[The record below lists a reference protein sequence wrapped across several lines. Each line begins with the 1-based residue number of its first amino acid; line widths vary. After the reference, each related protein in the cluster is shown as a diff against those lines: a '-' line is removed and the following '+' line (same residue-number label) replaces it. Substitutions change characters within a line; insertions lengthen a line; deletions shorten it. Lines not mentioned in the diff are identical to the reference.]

1 MKFNATSIRQHEA
14 SKLLTKNFLE
24 TGKNILGDGLKLCQ
38 RAKAHHTQDPDT
50 AFIVVEKKAVKE
62 KINGKWQT
70 NIYTLSR
77 MHDTAQ
83 CGNAHLCPHCTSYK
97 AAHMRGWIELELLP
111 AAKSRNLCLGL
122 LTLTARHRRDCDWST
137 YVQNFYSALGFFAI
151 SIDREFKKIGYLGR
165 LRTLESPVGDHGIH
179 PHIHD
184 LFTYVPGTDLEKF
197 KEIALKH
204 WKKALKKAGLDCNNH
219 GINIKAEGKFDPLYV
234 AKEMAAY
241 DTKTGKTD
249 DEDSEKKN
257 KNLFQLLDS
266 SAKGDKQ
273 AGDDWI
279 RAAKAIQG
287 RDRWNVGQLAQKLG
301 IPCPSNWKKPEG
313 IAKIDP
319 QRLLISYPQPQHMVA
334 TSPNNSRAG
343 LAFILRAARN
353 EAARPGTTQR
363 MVLRMCDETIKAD
376 VEQIKFR
383 HAKTLAKLIKSSFT
397 ADEKEKLCAKIHSHC
412 MFAIAEYRTTTYSY
426 MYPAPKPAPQVKEDY
441 SDLIPGLELDFS

>member
-1 MKFNATSIRQHEA
+1 MKFNITAIRQHEA

-38 RAKAHHTQDPDT
+38 RAKAHHTQNPGT
-50 AFIVVEKKAVKE
+50 AFIVVEKKAIKE

-70 NIYTLSR
+70 NVYTLSR

-111 AAKSRNLCLGL
+111 AAKSGNLCLGL
-122 LTLTARHRRDCDWST
+122 LTLTARHRRDCDWSA
-137 YVQNFYSALGFFAI
+137 YVRNFYSALGFFAI
-151 SIDREFKKIGYLGR
+151 SMEKKKKKIGYLGR
-165 LRTLESPVGDHGIH
+165 LRTLESPVGNHGIH

-184 LFTYVPGTDLEKF
+184 LFTYAPGTDLAKF
-197 KEIALKH
+197 QEIALKY
-204 WKKALKKAGLDCNNH
+204 WKKALKKVGLDCNNH
-219 GINIKAEGKFDPLYV
+219 GINIKPEGKFDPLYV

-241 DTKTGKTD
+241 DTKTGDTGD
-249 DEDSEKKN
+249 EEDSKN
-257 KNLFQLLDS
+257 KNLFQLLDA
-266 SAKGDKQ
+266 SAKGDTQ
-273 AGDDWI
+273 AANDWI

-301 IPCPSNWKKPEG
+301 IPCPSEWKKPEG
-313 IAKIDP
+313 IAKVDP
-319 QRLLISYPQPQHMVA
+319 QRLLISYPQPQHMIA
-334 TSPNNSRAG
+334 TSPSNPRAG

-376 VEQIKFR
+376 VEQIKVR
-383 HAKTLAKLIKSSFT
+383 YAKTLAKLIKSSFT
-397 ADEKEKLCAKIHSHC
+397 SEEKERLCAKIHSHC
-412 MFAIAEYRTTTYSY
+412 TFAIAEYRATTYSY
-426 MYPAPKPAPQVKEDY
+426 MHPAPKPAQQVVDDY
-441 SDLIPGLELDFS
+441 SDLIPDLELDFS

>member
-184 LFTYVPGTDLEKF
+184 LFTYAPGTDLEKF

-204 WKKALKKAGLDCNNH
+204 WKKALKKSGLDCNNH

-241 DTKTGKTD
+241 DTKDK
-249 DEDSEKKN
+249 SKRKN
-257 KNLFQLLDS
+257 MNLFQLLDA

-273 AGDDWI
+273 ASADWL

-301 IPCPSNWKKPEG
+301 IPCPSEWKKPEG
-313 IAKIDP
+313 IAKVDP
-319 QRLLISYPQPQHMVA
+319 QRLLISYPQPQHMIA
-334 TSPNNSRAG
+334 TSPSNPRAG

-353 EAARPGTTQR
+353 EASRPGTTHR
-363 MVLRMCDETIKAD
+363 MVLRMCDETIKAE
-376 VEQIKFR
+376 VEQIKDR
-383 HAKTLAKLIKSSFT
+383 HAKTLAKLLKSSFT
-397 ADEKEKLCAKIHSHC
+397 DQEKERMCAKIHGHC
-412 MFAIAEYRTTTYSY
+412 TFAIAEYRATTYSY
-426 MYPAPKPAPQVKEDY
+426 MHPAPKPAQQVVDDY
-441 SDLIPGLELDFS
+441 SDLIPDLELDFS

>member
-38 RAKAHHTQDPDT
+38 RAKAHHTQDPNT
-50 AFIVVEKKAVKE
+50 AFIVVEKKAIKE
-62 KINGKWQT
+62 KINNKWVT
-70 NIYTLSR
+70 NVYTVAR

-151 SIDREFKKIGYLGR
+151 SIDRAFKKIGYLGR
-165 LRTLESPVGDHGIH
+165 LRTLESPVGNHGIH

-184 LFTYVPGTDLEKF
+184 LFTYAPGTDLAKF
-197 KEIALKH
+197 QEIALKH
-204 WKKALKKAGLDCNNH
+204 WKKALKKVGLDCNNH
-219 GINIKAEGKFDPLYV
+219 GINIKPEGKFDPLYV

-241 DTKTGKTD
+241 DTKTGDTGD
-249 DEDSEKKN
+249 EEDSKN
-257 KNLFQLLDS
+257 KNLFQLLDA
-266 SAKGDKQ
+266 SAKGDTQ
-273 AGDDWI
+273 AANDWI

-313 IAKIDP
+313 IAKVDP

-363 MVLRMCDETIKAD
+363 MVLRMCDETIKAE
-376 VEQIKFR
+376 VELIKVK
-383 HAKTLAKLIKSSFT
+383 HAKTLAKLSTSKLT
-397 ADEKEKLCAKIHSHC
+397 DAEKEKLVAKIYSYC
-412 MFAIAEYRTTTYSY
+412 TFAIAEYRATTYSY
-426 MYPAPKPAPQVKEDY
+426 MHPTPKPAQLMPDY
-441 SDLIPGLELDFS
+441 SDLVPGLELDFS

>member
-38 RAKAHHTQDPDT
+38 RAKAHHTQEPDT
-50 AFIVVEKKAVKE
+50 AFIVVEKKAIKE

-184 LFTYVPGTDLEKF
+184 LFTYAPGTDLEKF

-241 DTKTGKTD
+241 DTKDKSKSD
-249 DEDSEKKN
+249 L
-257 KNLFQLLDS
+257 KNLFQLLDG

-279 RAAKAIQG
+279 RAARAIQG

-313 IAKIDP
+313 IAKVDP
-319 QRLLISYPQPQHMVA
+319 QRLLISYPQPQHMIA
-334 TSPNNSRAG
+334 TSPANPRAG

-353 EAARPGTTQR
+353 EAACPGTTQR

-376 VEQIKFR
+376 VEQIKVR
-383 HAKTLAKLIKSSFT
+383 HAKTLAKLIKSGFT
-397 ADEKEKLCAKIHSHC
+397 AEEKERLCAKIHSHC
-412 MFAIAEYRTTTYSY
+412 TFAIAEYRATTYSY
-426 MYPAPKPAPQVKEDY
+426 MHPAPKPAPQVQEDY
-441 SDLIPGLELDFS
+441 SDLIPDQDLNFS

>member
-38 RAKAHHTQDPDT
+38 RAKAHHTQNPGT
-50 AFIVVEKKAVKE
+50 AFIVVEKKAIKE

-122 LTLTARHRRDCDWST
+122 LTLTARHRRDCDWSA
-137 YVQNFYSALGFFAI
+137 YVQNFYSALGLFAI
-151 SIDREFKKIGYLGR
+151 SIDRAFKKIGYLGR
-165 LRTLESPVGDHGIH
+165 LRTLESPVGNHGIH

-184 LFTYVPGTDLEKF
+184 LFTYAPGTDLAKF
-197 KEIALKH
+197 QEIALKH
-204 WKKALKKAGLDCNNH
+204 WKKALKKVGLDCNNH
-219 GINIKAEGKFDPLYV
+219 GINIKPEGKFDPLYV

-241 DTKTGKTD
+241 DTKTGDTGD
-249 DEDSEKKN
+249 EEDSKN
-257 KNLFQLLDS
+257 KNLFQLLDA
-266 SAKGDKQ
+266 SAKGDTQ
-273 AGDDWI
+273 AANDWI

-301 IPCPSNWKKPEG
+301 IPCPSEWKKPEG

-319 QRLLISYPQPQHMVA
+319 QRLLISYPQPQHMIA
-334 TSPNNSRAG
+334 TSPSNPRAG

-353 EAARPGTTQR
+353 EASRRGTTHR
-363 MVLRMCDETIKAD
+363 MVLRMCDETIKAE
-376 VEQIKFR
+376 VEQIKDR
-383 HAKTLAKLIKSSFT
+383 HAKTLAKLLKSSFT
-397 ADEKEKLCAKIHSHC
+397 DQEKERMCAKIHSHC
-412 MFAIAEYRTTTYSY
+412 NFAIAEYRVTTYSY
-426 MYPAPKPAPQVKEDY
+426 MHPAPKPVPQVQEDY

>member
-1 MKFNATSIRQHEA
+1 M
-14 SKLLTKNFLE
+14 
-24 TGKNILGDGLKLCQ
+24 
-38 RAKAHHTQDPDT
+38 
-50 AFIVVEKKAVKE
+50 
-62 KINGKWQT
+62 
-70 NIYTLSR
+70 
-77 MHDTAQ
+77 
-83 CGNAHLCPHCTSYK
+83 
-97 AAHMRGWIELELLP
+97 
-111 AAKSRNLCLGL
+111 
-122 LTLTARHRRDCDWST
+122 
-137 YVQNFYSALGFFAI
+137 
-151 SIDREFKKIGYLGR
+151 
-165 LRTLESPVGDHGIH
+165 
-179 PHIHD
+179 
-184 LFTYVPGTDLEKF
+184 
-197 KEIALKH
+197 
-204 WKKALKKAGLDCNNH
+204 GLDCNSH
-219 GINIKAEGKFDPLYV
+219 GINVKPEGKFDPLYV

-257 KNLFQLLDS
+257 NNLFQLLDS

-301 IPCPSNWKKPEG
+301 IPCTSNWKKPEG

>member
-1 MKFNATSIRQHEA
+1 MKFNITAIRQHEA

-38 RAKAHHTQDPDT
+38 RAKAHHTQNPGT
-50 AFIVVEKKAVKE
+50 AFIVVEKKAIKE

-70 NIYTLSR
+70 NVYTLSR

-111 AAKSRNLCLGL
+111 AAKSGNLCLGL
-122 LTLTARHRRDCDWST
+122 LTLTARHRRDCDWSA
-137 YVQNFYSALGFFAI
+137 YVKNFYSALGLFSI
-151 SIDREFKKIGYLGR
+151 SMDRAFKKIGYLGR
-165 LRTLESPVGDHGIH
+165 LRTLESPVGNHGIH

-184 LFTYVPGTDLEKF
+184 LFTYAPGTDLAKF
-197 KEIALKH
+197 QEIALKY
-204 WKKALKKAGLDCNNH
+204 WKKALKKVGLDCNNH
-219 GINIKAEGKFDPLYV
+219 GINIKPEGKFDPLYV

-241 DTKTGKTD
+241 DTKTGDTD
-249 DEDSEKKN
+249 DKEDSKN
-257 KNLFQLLDS
+257 KNLFQLLDA
-266 SAKGDKQ
+266 SAKGDTQ
-273 AGDDWI
+273 AANDWI

-301 IPCPSNWKKPEG
+301 IPCPSEWKKPEG
-313 IAKIDP
+313 IAKVDP
-319 QRLLISYPQPQHMVA
+319 QRLLISYPQPQHMIA
-334 TSPNNSRAG
+334 TSPSNPRAG

-376 VEQIKFR
+376 VEQIKVR
-383 HAKTLAKLIKSSFT
+383 YAKTLAKLIKSSFT
-397 ADEKEKLCAKIHSHC
+397 SEEKERLCAKIHSHC
-412 MFAIAEYRTTTYSY
+412 TFAIAEYRATTYSY
-426 MYPAPKPAPQVKEDY
+426 MHPAPKPAQQVVDDY
-441 SDLIPGLELDFS
+441 SDLIPDLELDFS

>member
-1 MKFNATSIRQHEA
+1 MKFNITAIRQHEA
-14 SKLLTKNFLE
+14 SKLITKNFLE

-38 RAKAHHTQDPDT
+38 RAKAHHTQNPDT

-62 KINGKWQT
+62 KFNGKWQT

-122 LTLTARHRRDCDWST
+122 LTLTARHRRDCDWSA

-165 LRTLESPVGDHGIH
+165 LRTLESPVGAHGIH

-184 LFTYVPGTDLEKF
+184 LFTYAPGTDLAKF
-197 KEIALKH
+197 QEIALKY
-204 WKKALKKAGLDCNNH
+204 WKKALKKVGLDCNNH
-219 GINIKAEGKFDPLYV
+219 GINIKPEGKFDPLYV

-257 KNLFQLLDS
+257 KNLFQLLDA
-266 SAKGDKQ
+266 SAKGDTQ
-273 AGDDWI
+273 ASADWI

-301 IPCPSNWKKPEG
+301 ISCPSDWKKPEG

-319 QRLLISYPQPQHMVA
+319 QRLVISYPTATYDCNQP
-334 TSPNNSRAG
+334 R
-343 LAFILRAARN
+343 
-353 EAARPGTTQR
+353 
-363 MVLRMCDETIKAD
+363 
-376 VEQIKFR
+376 
-383 HAKTLAKLIKSSFT
+383 KSSGGSSF
-397 ADEKEKLCAKIHSHC
+397 HSS
-412 MFAIAEYRTTTYSY
+412 RS
-426 MYPAPKPAPQVKEDY
+426 KK
-441 SDLIPGLELDFS
+441 

>member
-70 NIYTLSR
+70 NVYTVAR

-165 LRTLESPVGDHGIH
+165 LRTLESPVGEHGIH

-184 LFTYVPGTDLEKF
+184 LFTYAPGTDLAKF
-197 KEIALKH
+197 QEIALKH
-204 WKKALKKAGLDCNNH
+204 WKKALKKVGLDCNNH
-219 GINIKAEGKFDPLYV
+219 GIDIKPEGKFDPLYV

-241 DTKTGKTD
+241 DTKTGKAD
-249 DEDSEKKN
+249 DEDSKN

-279 RAAKAIQG
+279 RAARAIQG

-301 IPCPSNWKKPEG
+301 ILCPSNWKKPEG
-313 IAKIDP
+313 LAKIDP
-319 QRLLISYPQPQHMVA
+319 QRLVISYPQPQHMVA
-334 TSPNNSRAG
+334 TRPANPRAG

-383 HAKTLAKLIKSSFT
+383 HAKTLGKLIKSSFT
-397 ADEKEKLCAKIHSHC
+397 TDEKEKLCAKIHSHC
-412 MFAIAEYRTTTYSY
+412 TFAIAEYRATTYSY
-426 MYPAPKPAPQVKEDY
+426 MHPAPKPAPQVQEDY
-441 SDLIPGLELDFS
+441 SDLIPGQELDFS

>member
-38 RAKAHHTQDPDT
+38 RAKAHHTQNPGT
-50 AFIVVEKKAVKE
+50 AFIVVEKKAIKE

-137 YVQNFYSALGFFAI
+137 YVQSFYSALGFFAI

-184 LFTYVPGTDLEKF
+184 LFTYAPGTDLEEF

-204 WKKALKKAGLDCNNH
+204 WKKALKKVGLDCNNH

-241 DTKTGKTD
+241 DTKDKSKSD
-249 DEDSEKKN
+249 L
-257 KNLFQLLDS
+257 KNLFQLLDG

-273 AGDDWI
+273 ASADWI
-279 RAAKAIQG
+279 RAARAIQG
-287 RDRWNVGQLAQKLG
+287 RDRWNVGQLAKKLG
-301 IPCPSNWKKPEG
+301 IPCPSEWKKPEG

-319 QRLLISYPQPQHMVA
+319 QRLVISYPQPQHMIA
-334 TSPNNSRAG
+334 TSPANPRAG
-343 LAFILRAARN
+343 LALILRAARN

-363 MVLRMCDETIKAD
+363 MVLRMCDETIKA
-376 VEQIKFR
+376 EIELIKVK
-383 HAKTLAKLIKSSFT
+383 HAKKLANLLKPSLT
-397 ADEKEKLCAKIHSHC
+397 DEEKEKLRGTFFSRCT
-412 MFAIAEYRTTTYSY
+412 FAIAEYRATTYSY
-426 MYPAPKPAPQVKEDY
+426 MHPAPKPAPQVQEDY

>member
-151 SIDREFKKIGYLGR
+151 SIDREFKKIGYLWR
-165 LRTLESPVGDHGIH
+165 LRTLESPVGEHGIH

-184 LFTYVPGTDLEKF
+184 LFTYTPGTDLTKF
-197 KEIALKH
+197 QEIALKY
-204 WKKALKKAGLDCNNH
+204 WKKALKKVGLDCNNH
-219 GINIKAEGKFDPLYV
+219 GINVKPEGKFDPLYV

-241 DTKTGKTD
+241 DTKMGKTD
-249 DEDSEKKN
+249 DDYGKN

-279 RAAKAIQG
+279 RAARAVQG

-319 QRLLISYPQPQHMVA
+319 QRLVISYPQPQHMVA

-353 EAARPGTTQR
+353 EAARPGTTQK
-363 MVLRMCDETIKAD
+363 MVLRMCEETIKA
-376 VEQIKFR
+376 EMQLIKVK
-383 HAKTLAKLIKSSFT
+383 HAKKLANLLKPSLT
-397 ADEKEKLCAKIHSHC
+397 AEEKEKLRGTFFCRC
-412 MFAIAEYRTTTYSY
+412 TFAIAEYQATTYSY
-426 MYPAPKPAPQVKEDY
+426 MHPAPKPTQKAQEDY
-441 SDLIPGLELDFS
+441 SDLIPDLELDFS

>member
-1 MKFNATSIRQHEA
+1 MKFNITAIRQHEA

-38 RAKAHHTQDPDT
+38 RAKAHHTQNPGT
-50 AFIVVEKKAVKE
+50 AFIVVEKKAIKE

-70 NIYTLSR
+70 NVYTLSR

-111 AAKSRNLCLGL
+111 AAKSGNLCLGL
-122 LTLTARHRRDCDWST
+122 LTLTARHRRDCDWSA
-137 YVQNFYSALGFFAI
+137 YVKNFYSALSLFSI
-151 SIDREFKKIGYLGR
+151 SMDRAFKKIGYLGR
-165 LRTLESPVGDHGIH
+165 LRTLESPVGNHGIH

-184 LFTYVPGTDLEKF
+184 LFTYAPGTDLAKF
-197 KEIALKH
+197 QEIALKY
-204 WKKALKKAGLDCNNH
+204 WKKALKKVGLDCNNH
-219 GINIKAEGKFDPLYV
+219 GINIKPEGKFDPLYV

-241 DTKTGKTD
+241 DTKTGDTD
-249 DEDSEKKN
+249 DKEDSKN
-257 KNLFQLLDS
+257 KNLFQLLDA
-266 SAKGDKQ
+266 SAKGDTQ
-273 AGDDWI
+273 AANDWI

-301 IPCPSNWKKPEG
+301 IPCPSEWKKPEG
-313 IAKIDP
+313 IAKVDP
-319 QRLLISYPQPQHMVA
+319 QRLLISYPQPQHMIA
-334 TSPNNSRAG
+334 TSPSNPRAG

-376 VEQIKFR
+376 VEQIKVR
-383 HAKTLAKLIKSSFT
+383 YAKTLAKLIKSSFT
-397 ADEKEKLCAKIHSHC
+397 SEEKERLCAKIHSHC
-412 MFAIAEYRTTTYSY
+412 TFAIAEYRATTYSY
-426 MYPAPKPAPQVKEDY
+426 MHPAPKPAQQVVDDY
-441 SDLIPGLELDFS
+441 SDLIPDLELDFS

>member
-1 MKFNATSIRQHEA
+1 MKFNLTAIRQHEA
-14 SKLLTKNFLE
+14 SKLLTRDFLE

-50 AFIVVEKKAVKE
+50 AFIVVEKKAIKE
-62 KINGKWQT
+62 KINGKYITQIV
-70 NIYTLSR
+70 NVAR
-77 MHDTAQ
+77 MHDAAQ

-151 SIDREFKKIGYLGR
+151 SIDRAFKKIGYLGR
-165 LRTLESPVGDHGIH
+165 LRTLESPVGHHGIH

-184 LFTYVPGTDLEKF
+184 LFTYAPGTDLEKF

-234 AKEMAAY
+234 AKELAAY
-241 DTKTGKTD
+241 DTKDKSKSD
-249 DEDSEKKN
+249 L
-257 KNLFQLLDS
+257 KNLFQLLDA

-279 RAAKAIQG
+279 RAARAIQG
-287 RDRWNVGQLAQKLG
+287 RDRWNVGQLAKKLG
-301 IPCPSNWKKPEG
+301 IPCPSDWKKPEG

-319 QRLLISYPQPQHMVA
+319 QRLVISYPQPQHMVA
-334 TSPNNSRAG
+334 TSPSNPRAG

-353 EAARPGTTQR
+353 EALRPGTTHR
-363 MVLRMCDETIKAD
+363 MVLRMCDETIKAE
-376 VEQIKFR
+376 VEQIKFK
-383 HAKTLAKLIKSSFT
+383 HAKTLAKLINSNFT
-397 ADEKEKLCAKIHSHC
+397 TEENERLCAKIHSHC
-412 MFAIAEYRTTTYSY
+412 IFAIAEYRATTYSY
-426 MYPAPKPAPQVKEDY
+426 MHPAPKPAQLMPDY
-441 SDLIPGLELDFS
+441 CDLVPGLELDFS

>member
-137 YVQNFYSALGFFAI
+137 YVQSFYSALGFFAI

-204 WKKALKKAGLDCNNH
+204 WKKALKKAG
-219 GINIKAEGKFDPLYV
+219 
-234 AKEMAAY
+234 
-241 DTKTGKTD
+241 
-249 DEDSEKKN
+249 
-257 KNLFQLLDS
+257 
-266 SAKGDKQ
+266 
-273 AGDDWI
+273 
-279 RAAKAIQG
+279 
-287 RDRWNVGQLAQKLG
+287 
-301 IPCPSNWKKPEG
+301 
-313 IAKIDP
+313 
-319 QRLLISYPQPQHMVA
+319 
-334 TSPNNSRAG
+334 
-343 LAFILRAARN
+343 
-353 EAARPGTTQR
+353 
-363 MVLRMCDETIKAD
+363 
-376 VEQIKFR
+376 
-383 HAKTLAKLIKSSFT
+383 
-397 ADEKEKLCAKIHSHC
+397 
-412 MFAIAEYRTTTYSY
+412 
-426 MYPAPKPAPQVKEDY
+426 
-441 SDLIPGLELDFS
+441 

>member
-38 RAKAHHTQDPDT
+38 RAKAHHTQNPGT
-50 AFIVVEKKAVKE
+50 AFIVVEKKAIKE

-77 MHDTAQ
+77 MHDAAQ

-122 LTLTARHRRDCDWST
+122 LTLTARHRRDCDWSA
-137 YVQNFYSALGFFAI
+137 YVQNFYSALGLFAI
-151 SIDREFKKIGYLGR
+151 SIDRAFKKIGYLGR
-165 LRTLESPVGDHGIH
+165 LRTLE
-179 PHIHD
+179 
-184 LFTYVPGTDLEKF
+184 YAPGTDLAKF
-197 KEIALKH
+197 QEIALKH
-204 WKKALKKAGLDCNNH
+204 WKKALKKVGLDCNNH
-219 GINIKAEGKFDPLYV
+219 GINIKPEGKFDPLYV

-249 DEDSEKKN
+249 DDEDSKN
-257 KNLFQLLDS
+257 KNLFQLLDM

-273 AGDDWI
+273 ASTDWI
-279 RAAKAIQG
+279 RAASAIQG

-319 QRLLISYPQPQHMVA
+319 QRLLISYPQPQHMIA
-334 TSPNNSRAG
+334 TSPSNPRAG

-363 MVLRMCDETIKAD
+363 MVLRMCDETIKAE
-376 VEQIKFR
+376 VEQIKFK
-383 HAKTLAKLIKSSFT
+383 HAKTLAKLIKSGFT
-397 ADEKEKLCAKIHSHC
+397 AEEKERLCAKIHGHC
-412 MFAIAEYRTTTYSY
+412 TFAIAEYRATTYSY
-426 MYPAPKPAPQVKEDY
+426 MHPAPKHAPQAQEDY
-441 SDLIPGLELDFS
+441 SDLIPGQELDFSLA